1 MHRFY
6 LTDGSFYD
14 TKLSDEMNLD
24 YLTEFL
30 CGGAGFI
37 LIDATCGQVC
47 LNKSAIVKIIK
58 L

>member
-14 TKLSDEMNLD
+14 TKLSEEMNLD

-30 CGGAGFI
+30 CGGASFI
-37 LIDATCGQVC
+37 LIDSTCGQVC
-47 LNKSAIVKIIK
+47 LSKSAIVKIIK